1 MFWWHQH
8 QKGFLPLPKSHV
20 LLLNFMSLNF
30 KENPS
35 CNPRQASLQQLWTLG
50 HLLEKQCSSSLC
62 SHLSY
67 YSSPS
72 LQHVDSRRHPH
83 GDTVSLISWS
93 ILTLASDA
101 GSSGKGN
108 FHTTSMQKHYE
119 VSDVHHQL
127 SYSNR
132 LLFIWSFGNSKC
144 LGEQKEECCRSSLW
158 ERNEKAVR
166 QTGLQSVQEQQAN
179 PEGSHCPWRVPAGAG
194 LGLELQSMKRS
205 PRWSMW
211 SIRNFGPWGSL
222 LEQSFSEGL
231 HPVVWFPAGQQGGCK
246 EDGAEE
252 TKYYGLY
259 CVAQRRVRE
268 ELGAKLT
275 FLGRR
280 KRCF

>member
-1 MFWWHQH
+1 M
-8 QKGFLPLPKSHV
+8 
-20 LLLNFMSLNF
+20 
-30 KENPS
+30 
-35 CNPRQASLQQLWTLG
+35 
-50 HLLEKQCSSSLC
+50 
-62 SHLSY
+62 
-67 YSSPS
+67 
-72 LQHVDSRRHPH
+72 
-83 GDTVSLISWS
+83 
-93 ILTLASDA
+93 
-101 GSSGKGN
+101 
-108 FHTTSMQKHYE
+108 
-119 VSDVHHQL
+119 
-127 SYSNR
+127 
-132 LLFIWSFGNSKC
+132 
-144 LGEQKEECCRSSLW
+144 
-158 ERNEKAVR
+158 R

-246 EDGAEE
+246 EDGAGE

-259 CVAQRRVRE
+259 CVAQRRVKE

-280 KRCF
+280 KKVFLVLTLTVLPLFLTCSKLTFPS